1 MKRVIILFLLALTSW
16 QVGIAQQYGH
26 LNFGNLLAA
35 LPETKAADT
44 EIRALQQELVQQGEQ
59 KALALQEEFSGVIQQ
74 IQNGEISPKQQQEV
88 EADFQ
93 QKEQELRAFE
103 AEIQQKIA
111 EKREALLTPII
122 QKVEAAIQSVARS
135 KGIVMV
141 FDTSVFNAILFV
153 QETDDLMPAVKV
165 KLGIE

>member
-1 MKRVIILFLLALTSW
+1 MKRVLILFVLALTSW
-16 QVGIAQQYGH
+16 QVGMAQQYGH

-44 EIRALQQELVQQGEQ
+44 EIRTLQQQLVKQGEQ

-74 IQNGEISPKQQQEV
+74 IQNGELSPKQQQEV

-111 EKREALLTPII
+111 AKREALLTPII
-122 QKVEAAIQSVARS
+122 QKVEAAIQAVAQS

-141 FDTSVFNAILFV
+141 FDTSVFNAILFA
-153 QETDDLMPAVKV
+153 QEADDLMPAVQA